1 MRNGCA
7 TSVTTDGDI
16 VLVKHV
22 HPREVYC
29 VQIAP
34 LRLTTIELPAGA
46 QMTSAQSGMMDF
58 ITLASADAGGRTTLA
73 LQSKCLPLREK
84 DGQIVESN
92 LHRFIA
98 QSSLPFCPR
107 SRSDLVVL
115 TTSGPMYFRLIFNE
129 TTRTRLVDVRSDPL
143 LGRERPSVP
152 TKPADAQDLYAK
164 ALDGAMVPWVPDEAW
179 ADGYETVIVWK
190 RPMPTLPSLHVGTH
204 GEQVGVPTVI
214 NAAGRAIA
222 MVYPRRLTEFQ
233 LRLGGRTL
241 QFSAQPLST

>member
-1 MRNGCA
+1 MARLREPRGSRCCSMSKCVRAASIALLLSACAYNSGVQTTESWTEATPQQAVGPAPQRIDAFAAPIERAPRMRNGCA
-7 TSVTTDGDI
+7 TSVTNDGEV

-29 VQIAP
+29 VRVAP

-46 QMTSAQSGMMDF
+46 QITSAQSGMMDF

-84 DGQIVESN
+84 DGQIVESD

-129 TTRTRLVDVRSDPL
+129 TTRTRLVDVRSEPL
-143 LGRERPSVP
+143 VGPERPSVP

-164 ALDGAMVPWVPDEAW
+164 PLDGAMVPWFPD
-179 ADGYETVIVWK
+179 
-190 RPMPTLPSLHVGTH
+190 
-204 GEQVGVPTVI
+204 
-214 NAAGRAIA
+214 
-222 MVYPRRLTEFQ
+222 
-233 LRLGGRTL
+233 
-241 QFSAQPLST
+241 